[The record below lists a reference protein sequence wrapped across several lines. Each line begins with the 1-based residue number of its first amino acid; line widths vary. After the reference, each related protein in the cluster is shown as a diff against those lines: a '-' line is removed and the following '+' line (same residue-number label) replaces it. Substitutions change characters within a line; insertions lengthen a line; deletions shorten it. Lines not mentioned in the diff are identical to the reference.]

1 MSDLRIFN
9 SEDPAETK
17 RRLDEFVARCG
28 LVIQHVLRRN
38 FDERRIFANWLSG
51 LIAESENP
59 FWILHEDPL
68 YLTAEYFGID
78 AASVETGQLAN
89 DYLRL
94 ARRQGWV
101 P

>member
-17 RRLDEFVARCG
+17 RRLDEFVARCE
-28 LVIQHVLRRN
+28 LVIELVLQRN
-38 FDERRIFANWLSG
+38 FNERQIFANWLRG
-51 LIAESENP
+51 LIGESENP

-68 YLTAEYFGID
+68 YLVAEYFGID
-78 AASVETGQLAN
+78 APSVETGPLAN
-89 DYLRL
+89 AYLRL
-94 ARRQGWV
+94 ARQQGWV